1 MGIDEIMRLLDLMG
15 VFFNAILGGVLA
27 RSYRLDAI
35 GFAVLAVLSGLG
47 GGIIRDL
54 LLQAGPPVAMTDSA
68 YLITA
73 LVGAGTALLIRIE
86 GRVWDRVFPPIDAL
100 AIGLW
105 ATVGAQKTLTVGLSP
120 LTAVLLGMITA
131 VGGGFSRDV
140 VLRRIPGI
148 LGGNTLYAT
157 GAMAAAV
164 TQVIFSLADHAQIGS
179 IVATLVGMTLVLIAR
194 YRGWMLPPGAG
205 WKPPRP
211 KPPNLRRSTRRP
223 RQRRSE

>member
-1 MGIDEIMRLLDLMG
+1 
-15 VFFNAILGGVLA
+15 V
-27 RSYRLDAI
+27 
-35 GFAVLAVLSGLG
+35 
-47 GGIIRDL
+47 GGIVRDL

-86 GRVWDRVFPPIDAL
+86 GRVWDRVFPPIHAL
-100 AIGLW
+100 SVRLW
-105 ATVGAQKTLTVGLSP
+105 APVGAQKTLTVGLSP

-194 YRGWMLPPGAG
+194 YRGWVLPPGAG

-211 KPPNLRRSTRRP
+211 QPPNLRRSARRP
-223 RQRRSE
+223 RRRRADCDRNLR

>member
-1 MGIDEIMRLLDLMG
+1 MGIDEIMRVLDLMG
-15 VFFNAILGGVLA
+15 VFFNALLGGVLA

-68 YLITA
+68 YLLTA
-73 LVGAGTALLIRIE
+73 LAGATAAFLIRLE
-86 GRVWDRVFPPIDAL
+86 GRVWDKIFPPIDAL

-157 GAMAAAV
+157 GAFAAAL
-164 TQVIFSLADHAQIGS
+164 TQVGFSLTGHAQIGS

-205 WKPPRP
+205 WKPTRPASPRF
-211 KPPNLRRSTRRP
+211 RRRRP
-223 RQRRSE
+223 RG

>member
-1 MGIDEIMRLLDLMG
+1 MGIEEIMRILDLMG

-68 YLITA
+68 YLLTA
-73 LVGAGTALLIRIE
+73 LAGAGVALIIRVE
-86 GRVWDRVFPPIDAL
+86 GRVWDKVFPPIDAL
-100 AIGLW
+100 AVGLW
-105 ATVGAQKTLTVGLSP
+105 ATVGAQKTLSVGLSP

-140 VLRRIPGI
+140 VLRRIPGV

-157 GAMAAAV
+157 CAMAAAL
-164 TQVIFSLADHAQIGS
+164 TQVIFSLSGHAQIGS
-179 IVATLVGMTLVLIAR
+179 VAATVVGTTFVLISR

-211 KPPNLRRSTRRP
+211 KPPNLRRRP
-223 RQRRSE
+223 RG

>member
-1 MGIDEIMRLLDLMG
+1 MGIDEIMTVLDLMG

-54 LLQAGPPVAMTDSA
+54 LLQAGPPVAMTDNA
-68 YLITA
+68 YLLTA
-73 LVGAGTALLIRIE
+73 LAGASVAFLIRLE
-86 GRVWDRVFPPIDAL
+86 GRVWDKIFPPIDAL

-157 GAMAAAV
+157 GAFAAAL
-164 TQVIFSLADHAQIGS
+164 TQVIFSLTGHAQLGSVFATTIGMS
-179 IVATLVGMTLVLIAR
+179 LVLIAR

-205 WKPPRP
+205 WKPSRP
-211 KPPNLRRSTRRP
+211 KPPNLRRHP
-223 RQRRSE
+223 RKK

>member
-1 MGIDEIMRLLDLMG
+1 VGLEEIMRVLDLMG
-15 VFFNAILGGVLA
+15 VFFNAILGAVLA

-54 LLQAGPPVAMTDSA
+54 LLQAGPPVAVTDNA
-68 YLITA
+68 YLLTA
-73 LVGAGTALLIRIE
+73 LVGAASAFIIRLE
-86 GRVWDRVFPPIDAL
+86 GRLWDRIFPPIDAL

-157 GAMAAAV
+157 GAFASAV
-164 TQVIFSLADHAQIGS
+164 TQVLFWLWGHAQIGS
-179 IVATLVGMTLVLIAR
+179 ILATGVGMALVLIAR

-205 WKPPRP
+205 WRPPRP
-211 KPPNLRRSTRRP
+211 KPPKLRRSP
-223 RQRRSE
+223 RRS

>member
-1 MGIDEIMRLLDLMG
+1 MRLLDLFG
-15 VFFNAILGGVLA
+15 VLFNAILGGVLA

-54 LLQAGPPVAMTDSA
+54 LLQVGPPVAMTDSA
-68 YLITA
+68 YLLTA
-73 LVGAGTALLIRIE
+73 LGGAGIAFLIRLE
-86 GRVWDRVFPPIDAL
+86 GRLWDKIFPPIDAL

-105 ATVGAQKTLTVGLSP
+105 ATVGAQKTLSVGLSP

-157 GAMAAAV
+157 GAFASAV
-164 TQVIFSLADHAQIGS
+164 TQVKIGRAD
-179 IVATLVGMTLVLIAR
+179 V
-194 YRGWMLPPGAG
+194 
-205 WKPPRP
+205 
-211 KPPNLRRSTRRP
+211 
-223 RQRRSE
+223 

>member
-1 MGIDEIMRLLDLMG
+1 MG

-105 ATVGAQKTLTVGLSP
+105 ATVGAQKTLRWVSARSP
-120 LTAVLLGMITA
+120 RS
-131 VGGGFSRDV
+131 SR
-140 VLRRIPGI
+140 
-148 LGGNTLYAT
+148 
-157 GAMAAAV
+157 
-164 TQVIFSLADHAQIGS
+164 
-179 IVATLVGMTLVLIAR
+179 
-194 YRGWMLPPGAG
+194 
-205 WKPPRP
+205 
-211 KPPNLRRSTRRP
+211 
-223 RQRRSE
+223 

>member
-1 MGIDEIMRLLDLMG
+1 MGIDDIMRVLDLFG
-15 VFFNAILGGVLA
+15 VLFNAILGGVLA

-54 LLQAGPPVAMTDSA
+54 LLQVGPPVAMTDSA
-68 YLITA
+68 YLLTA
-73 LVGAGTALLIRIE
+73 LGGAGIAFLIRLE

-105 ATVGAQKTLTVGLSP
+105 ATVGAQKTLTAGLSP

-157 GAMAAAV
+157 GAFASAI
-164 TQVIFSLADHAQIGS
+164 TQVAFSLADHAQIGS
-179 IVATLVGMTLVLIAR
+179 IVATVIGMSLVLIAR

-205 WKPPRP
+205 WKPSRP
-211 KPPNLRRSTRRP
+211 KPPNLRR
-223 RQRRSE
+223 

>member
-1 MGIDEIMRLLDLMG
+1 MGIEEIMRILDLMG

-68 YLITA
+68 YLLTA
-73 LVGAGTALLIRIE
+73 LAGAGIALIIRVE
-86 GRVWDRVFPPIDAL
+86 GRVWDKVFPPIDAL
-100 AIGLW
+100 AVGLW

-140 VLRRIPGI
+140 VLRRIPGV

-157 GAMAAAV
+157 CAMAAAL
-164 TQVIFSLADHAQIGS
+164 TQVIFSLSGHAQIGS
-179 IVATLVGMTLVLIAR
+179 VAATVVGTTFVLISR

-211 KPPNLRRSTRRP
+211 KPPNLRRRP
-223 RQRRSE
+223 RR

>member
-1 MGIDEIMRLLDLMG
+1 MRVLDLMG

-54 LLQAGPPVAMTDSA
+54 LLQVGPPVAMTDIA
-68 YLITA
+68 YLLTA
-73 LVGAGTALLIRIE
+73 LVGAATAFIIRLE
-86 GRVWDRVFPPIDAL
+86 GRLWDRIFPPIDAL

-105 ATVGAQKTLTVGLSP
+105 ATVGAQKTLSVGLSP

-157 GAMAAAV
+157 GAFASAV
-164 TQVIFSLADHAQIGS
+164 TQVIFWLVDHAQIGS
-179 IVATLVGMTLVLIAR
+179 LVATAVGMALVLTAR
-194 YRGWMLPPGAG
+194 YRGWMLPPGEG
-205 WKPPRP
+205 WRPPRP
-211 KPPNLRRSTRRP
+211 RPPNLRRDRP
-223 RQRRSE
+223 NP

>member
-1 MGIDEIMRLLDLMG
+1 MGIDDIMRLLDLLG
-15 VFFNAILGGVLA
+15 VLFNAILGGVLA

-68 YLITA
+68 YLLTA
-73 LVGAGTALLIRIE
+73 LGGAGIAYLIRLE
-86 GRVWDRVFPPIDAL
+86 GRVWEKVFPPIDAL

-157 GAMAAAV
+157 GAFAAAI
-164 TQVIFSLADHAQIGS
+164 TQVTFYMFDHAQIGS
-179 IVATLVGMTLVLIAR
+179 IVATIVGMTLVLIAR

-205 WKPPRP
+205 WKPKRP
-211 KPPNLRRSTRRP
+211 KSPNFRR
-223 RQRRSE
+223 